1 MEGSKLRVHG
11 CDRRGLG
18 HGATWS
24 ERTKPGPVAVPEPW
38 FITLAGG
45 PFCEFSTERPGLRS
59 DKLGVGL
66 YISLPLSLSL
76 SLSLLSHAFRH
87 TPGKHALLSLEMAL
101 LCDPVPVSK
110 C

>member
-76 SLSLLSHAFRH
+76 PLSSLSRFSAHPRK
-87 TPGKHALLSLEMAL
+87 TRALE
-101 LCDPVPVSK
+101 P
-110 C
+110 